1 MKIIF
6 NTSYS
11 NQKQTLPTISFKRN
25 VSDITANQIIQLIKS
40 GKTVKQISAELG
52 IALDTYY
59 KLLKHYNISYNKQ
72 KLSDKLSNISREN
85 FSALLQQGLLVSEI
99 CEKLKITPNAY
110 YKLLEHFDLKSPIK
124 ILKDKNKSITAQQ
137 LEEKIKSGLSVK
149 QIVQSLEITENIY
162 FSLLKKFKIQ
172 TPYKK
177 AKMYYDS
184 ISQEQF
190 VDLLASGKS
199 YQEILNELQI
209 TPNIYSSLLAKFG
222 IKTKQNFQKEKIAS
236 ITKEQIETLIKDNKS
251 AKEISQILNIPERT
265 YSRLLAKFGIVTE
278 NMINRNHIASIDA
291 RTLQKLVDE
300 KLSPDEICKRLDINN
315 SIFYKL
321 LKRLKINY
329 NYQHHFGEIVIP
341 KDRLEQLA
349 SSGKTIKQIAEELK
363 CAETTYSEKAKVAQI
378 KTVYRES
385 INTLDSVSIKKLQ
398 EMIDAKM
405 PVQQICKNLNITHAN
420 YTALIRK
427 YNLQT
432 AHRKSRQT
440 ISNIKKQDIIELRKA
455 GKSIEEICKELNISQ
470 STYRRILNKKENV

>member
-59 KLLKHYNISYNKQ
+59 KLLKRYNISYNKQ

-349 SSGKTIKQIAEELK
+349 SSEKQ
-363 CAETTYSEKAKVAQI
+363 
-378 KTVYRES
+378 
-385 INTLDSVSIKKLQ
+385 
-398 EMIDAKM
+398 
-405 PVQQICKNLNITHAN
+405 
-420 YTALIRK
+420 
-427 YNLQT
+427 
-432 AHRKSRQT
+432 
-440 ISNIKKQDIIELRKA
+440 
-455 GKSIEEICKELNISQ
+455 
-470 STYRRILNKKENV
+470 